1 MMWEASV
8 SQPVRRW
15 AKNELFVLKSSINTH
30 THTNTQDTEEFRL
43 CVVESCRLTYNYS

>member
-30 THTNTQDTEEFRL
+30 THTQTRKTRKNSG
-43 CVVESCRLTYNYS
+43 CVLLSPVD